1 MHLFQPCAE
10 GSTELGLYQTCT
22 SAYPFDTLV
31 SFYASW
37 KIFPKLNQAL
47 LNRFYASWK
56 NFPEKKFLLLLC
68 FLAFLF
74 WKNQPL
80 LHCFY
85 ASLKKFSEKIRFCFF
100 DSTLLKKFSLKK
112 SPSAS
117 SLLRFLAP
125 LERITLCFIASS
137 LLRFLRKTILEKNQP
152 LLLCF

>member
-1 MHLFQPCAE
+1 MLLE
-10 GSTELGLYQTCT
+10 
-22 SAYPFDTLV
+22 
-31 SFYASW
+31 
-37 KIFPKLNQAL
+37 KI
-47 LNRFYASWK
+47 S
-56 NFPEKKFLLLLC
+56 PEKNFLLLLC

-80 LHCFY
+80 LDCFY

-152 LLLCF
+152 LLLCFYASWLSSSGKIVLCFYASCKKSPKNITLCFFASLLLRFFPGK